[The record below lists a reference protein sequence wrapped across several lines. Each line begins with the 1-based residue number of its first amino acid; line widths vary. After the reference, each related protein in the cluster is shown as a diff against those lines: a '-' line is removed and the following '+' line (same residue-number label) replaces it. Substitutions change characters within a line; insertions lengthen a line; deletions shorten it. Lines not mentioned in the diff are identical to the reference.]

1 MTEVQDQQQEAEP
14 VVPVSFRLST
24 YWKLAKGQAGI
35 THTDTRRASLS
46 EVLDLLLQQLGEDE
60 CSLENNGSV
69 STIVIDWSKVPLEI
83 RNPFAFGV
91 RR

>member
-1 MTEVQDQQQEAEP
+1 MSTTEEQQPAAEP

-24 YWKLAKGQAGI
+24 YWKLRKDQYGA
-35 THTDTRRASLS
+35 THVDTRRVCLS
-46 EVLDLLLQQLGEDE
+46 EVLDLLLQQLGDDE
-60 CSLENNGSV
+60 CTLENNGSV
-69 STIVIDWSKVPLEI
+69 STIVIDWSKVPEEI